1 MTARPRLQRLTAF
14 NFGIQLV
21 WGAILAVS
29 LQARCM
35 VLTSVD
41 AVQSYAFI
49 AALGASIAAAV
60 QILAGLA
67 SDWYVRRGGN
77 RMLFY
82 QTGTAATL
90 PFLFWF
96 YLAPSLAQF
105 FAAFLGLQVAM
116 NAASGP
122 YQAAIP
128 DHVPFDQHGTASSW
142 VSVFQSLGAAAG
154 LLLAG
159 FVARPL
165 VLAGLLAGGFAGSA
179 AWSMLPCGVAGIQPL
194 RGDPE
199 PQFFSSSSLSSVLAM
214 LVLSR
219 GCINIGFYTLLG
231 FLIFFVRDSLGV
243 VTPAAQRMDAALIF
257 LTFTLTG
264 VFGAVA
270 AARPADRYDK
280 RRVILVA
287 NGVVMLGLLMLVVTN
302 SLTIAWSA
310 AALAGVG
317 WGAFTVADWAIACA
331 VLPRTARATAT
342 GIWNLASV
350 TPQILAPLIAAPL
363 ILFGDRF
370 GTGVG
375 VRCAMLL
382 AFLAFLLGTLWIQR
396 IPLERRITS

>member
-1 MTARPRLQRLTAF
+1 MTVRPSLGRLTAF

-35 VLTSVD
+35 ALASAH
-41 AVQSYAFI
+41 AVQSYALI
-49 AALGASIAAAV
+49 AAVGASIAAAV
-60 QILAGLA
+60 QILAGSA
-67 SDWYVRRGGN
+67 SDRYVRRGGD

-82 QTGTAATL
+82 RTGAAATL
-90 PFLFWF
+90 PLLFWF
-96 YLAPSLAQF
+96 YLAPSSAQL

-128 DHVPFDQHGTASSW
+128 DHVPFDQHGKASSW

-159 FVARPL
+159 FIARPL

-179 AWSMLPCGVAGIQPL
+179 AWSIPHLRTLQGDREVPCGVAGVPCV
-194 RGDPE
+194 
-199 PQFFSSSSLSSVLAM
+199 FTM
-214 LVLSR
+214 LVFSR

-243 VTPAAQRMDAALIF
+243 VTPAAQRMAAALLF

-264 VFGAVA
+264 VLGALA
-270 AARPADRYDK
+270 AARPVDRHDK

-363 ILFGDRF
+363 ILFGDRL
-370 GTGVG
+370 GVGVG
-375 VRCAMLL
+375 VRCAMFLALL
-382 AFLAFLLGTLWIQR
+382 AFLCGTLWIQR
-396 IPLERRITS
+396 IPLEGK

>member
-1 MTARPRLQRLTAF
+1 MTARPKLERLTAF

-35 VLTSVD
+35 TLASAH
-41 AVQSYAFI
+41 AVQSYASI

-60 QILAGLA
+60 QILAGRA
-67 SDWYVRRGGN
+67 SDWYVRRGGD

-82 QTGTAATL
+82 RTGVAATL
-90 PFLFWF
+90 PLLFWF
-96 YLAPSLAQF
+96 YLAPSSSQLF
-105 FAAFLGLQVAM
+105 VAFLGLQVAM

-128 DHVPFDQHGTASSW
+128 DHVSLDQHGKASSW
-142 VSVFQSLGAAAG
+142 VSVFASLGAAAG

-159 FVARPL
+159 FVTRPL

-179 AWSMLPCGVAGIQPL
+179 AWSIPHLRTL
-194 RGDPE
+194 RGDPKSHAAS
-199 PQFFSSSSLSSVLAM
+199 PFSPVLAM

-243 VTPAAQRMDAALIF
+243 VTPAAQRMDAALLF

-270 AARPADRYDK
+270 AARPADRHDK

-287 NGVVMLGLLMLVVTN
+287 NGLVMLGLLMLVVTN
-302 SLTIAWSA
+302 SLLIAFCA
-310 AALAGVG
+310 AAFAGIG

-363 ILFGDRF
+363 ILFGDRLAA
-370 GTGVG
+370 GLG

-382 AFLAFLLGTLWIQR
+382 ALLAFFVGTLWIQR
-396 IPLERRITS
+396 IPLESTPFFTSVKS